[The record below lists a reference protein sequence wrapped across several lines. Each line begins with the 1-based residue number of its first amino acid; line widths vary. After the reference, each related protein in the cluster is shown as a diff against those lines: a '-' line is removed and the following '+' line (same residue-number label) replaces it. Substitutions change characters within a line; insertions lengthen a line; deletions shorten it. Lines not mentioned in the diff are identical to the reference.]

1 MSGKD
6 CAIDLL
12 ELYPRFCG
20 LAERV
25 KQMDEG
31 DEKERAEAILAGA
44 ASIYHIL
51 LIWRKTT

>member
-31 DEKERAEAILAGA
+31 EEKERVKTILTGA
-44 ASIYHIL
+44 ASIYHTL
-51 LIWRKTT
+51 LTWRKT